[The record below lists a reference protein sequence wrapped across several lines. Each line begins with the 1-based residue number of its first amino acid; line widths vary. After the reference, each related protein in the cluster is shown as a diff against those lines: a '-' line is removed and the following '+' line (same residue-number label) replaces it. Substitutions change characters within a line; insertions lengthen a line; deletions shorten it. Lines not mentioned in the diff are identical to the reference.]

1 MTQASGLLGP
11 LAYSIRSAM
20 GVPSSTVRDTVHSR
34 SCDFR
39 TASGSNSLALSPSS
53 PSGNLIR
60 KVTTMSV
67 RRLPASSRTLSAL
80 TRISNLSGSAR
91 RDVRMSTS
99 TAAQAPI
106 AVSSRSTA
114 VKSVPAPYL
123 S

>member
-1 MTQASGLLGP
+1 VTQASGLLGP

-20 GVPSSTVRDTVHSR
+20 GVPSSTVRDTIHSR

-39 TASGSNSLALSPSS
+39 TASGSNSLAF
-53 PSGNLIR
+53 
-60 KVTTMSV
+60 
-67 RRLPASSRTLSAL
+67 
-80 TRISNLSGSAR
+80 
-91 RDVRMSTS
+91 
-99 TAAQAPI
+99 AQAPI